1 MKRAGKL
8 LIGVI
13 AVIFLSSYQ
22 AGAKKK
28 VVLTTLEGGETG
40 RIYFDSTSPFDLKN
54 ILDGSDNDPR
64 VTIFGDLKLPEGA
77 EGKVPAM
84 VYMHSAGGWHF
95 ADQNYLRELNKM
107 GVATL
112 RTDSVRPR
120 GDIASTGTAIYLTGP
135 MMAADA
141 FSALRLL
148 STHPRI
154 DPKRIA
160 IMGRGLGGTASV
172 YTAWEPLRKASVEG
186 DLRFALHILIGPACV
201 MFKALH
207 MTGAP
212 IRILIGEADNW
223 LPAKPCVE
231 LTKALKAAGYDAE
244 IILYPGAHHCFE
256 SSTYSVRRLKR
267 PYSFTNCRFEVQ
279 PDGTTIEK
287 TSGIPF
293 TNIRNKDRAIAI
305 CGTRGVT
312 CGYNGAAKK
321 KALKDMKEI
330 VTRVFEL
337 KPPS

>member
-13 AVIFLSSYQ
+13 AAILLSSYQ

-54 ILDGSDNDPR
+54 ILDGSDNDPK

-84 VYMHSAGGWHF
+84 LYMHSGGGWNF

-112 RTDSVRPR
+112 RTDRVRPR
-120 GDIASTGTAIYLTGP
+120 GDIAYTGTAIYLTGP

-154 DPKRIA
+154 DPKRIG
-160 IMGRGLGGTASV
+160 ILGRGLGGATSV

-186 DLRFALHILIGPACV
+186 DLRFALHILIAPACV

-244 IILYPGAHHCFE
+244 IILYPGAHHCFD
-256 SSTYSVRRLKR
+256 STNSVRRLNR
-267 PYSFTNCRFEVQ
+267 PYSLTKCRFEVQ

-287 TSGIPF
+287 TSGLPF
-293 TNIRNKDRAIAI
+293 DNARNKDKAISI
-305 CGTRGVT
+305 CGTRGVK

-337 KPPS
+337 KPGS

>member
-13 AVIFLSSYQ
+13 AAIFLSSYQ

-40 RIYFDSTSPFDLKN
+40 RIYFDSTSPYAIKS
-54 ILDGSDNDPR
+54 ILDGSDNDTR
-64 VTIFGDLKLPEGA
+64 VTIFGDLKLPKGA

-84 VYMHSAGGWHF
+84 LYLHSAGGWNF

-107 GVATL
+107 GVATF
-112 RTDSVRPR
+112 RPDSVRPR
-120 GDIASTGTAIYLTGP
+120 GDAYLAGTYKFSSSA
-135 MMAADA
+135 MQAADA

-154 DPKRIA
+154 DPKRIGV
-160 IMGRGLGGTASV
+160 MGRGRGGAVSV

-186 DLRFALHILIGPACV
+186 DLRFALHISIAPACV

-212 IRILIGEADNW
+212 IRILIGEADSW
-223 LPAKPCVE
+223 TPAKYCVE
-231 LTKALKAAGYDAE
+231 LTETLKSAGYDAE
-244 IILYPGAHHCFE
+244 IILYPGAHHCFD
-256 SSTYSVRRLKR
+256 SSSYSVRRLNR
-267 PYSFTNCRFEVQ
+267 YYSLTNCRFEVQ

-287 TSGIPF
+287 TSGLPLD
-293 TNIRNKDRAIAI
+293 NIRNKDRAITI
-305 CGTRGVT
+305 CGTRGVM

-330 VTRVFEL
+330 VARVFEL
-337 KPPS
+337 KPAS

>member
-8 LIGVI
+8 VIGVV

-40 RIYFDSTSPFDLKN
+40 RIYFDSTSPYALKS
-54 ILDGSDNDPR
+54 ILDGSDNDTR
-64 VTIFGDLKLPEGA
+64 VTIFGDLKLPKGD

-95 ADQNYLRELNKM
+95 ADQYYLQELNKM
-107 GVATL
+107 GVATF
-112 RTDSVRPR
+112 RPDSIRPR
-120 GDIASTGTAIYLTGP
+120 GDVQSVDTHMFNTGA

-154 DPKRIA
+154 DPKRIG
-160 IMGRGLGGTASV
+160 IMGRGRGGGVSV

-186 DLRFALHILIGPACV
+186 DLRFALHISIGPACV

-207 MTGAP
+207 MTSAP
-212 IRILIGEADNW
+212 IRILIGEADSW
-223 LPAKPCVE
+223 TPAKHCVE
-231 LTKALKAAGYDAE
+231 LTETLKSAGYDAE
-244 IILYPGAHHCFE
+244 IILYTGAHHSFD
-256 SSTYSVRRLKR
+256 TMNAVRRSDKY
-267 PYSFTNCRFEVQ
+267 YSLTKCRFEVQ

-287 TSGIPF
+287 TSGLPLD
-293 TNIRNKDRAIAI
+293 NIRNKDRAITI
-305 CGTRGVT
+305 CGTRGVRY
-312 CGYNGAAKK
+312 GHNGAAKK
-321 KALKDMKEI
+321 KAVKDMKEI

-337 KPPS
+337 KPAS

>member
-1 MKRAGKL
+1 VKRAGKL
-8 LIGVI
+8 LIGVLAAI
-13 AVIFLSSYQ
+13 LLSSFQ

-28 VVLTTLEGGETG
+28 VVLTTMEGGETG
-40 RIYFDSTSPFDLKN
+40 RIYFDSTSPYDLKN
-54 ILDGSDNDPR
+54 ILDGSDNDTR

-84 VYMHSAGGWHF
+84 LYIHSAGGWRL

-107 GVATL
+107 GVATF
-112 RTDSVRPR
+112 RPDSVRPR
-120 GDIASTGTAIYLTGP
+120 GDIYLSDTLMFNTGA

-154 DPKRIA
+154 DPKSIG
-160 IMGRGLGGTASV
+160 ILGRGLGGSASM
-172 YTAWEPLRKASVEG
+172 YTAWEPLRKASVKG
-186 DLRFALHILIGPACV
+186 DLRFALHISIAPSCV

-212 IRILIGEADNW
+212 IRILIGEADSW
-223 LPAKPCVE
+223 FPAKRCVE
-231 LTKALKAAGYDAE
+231 LTETLKSAGYDAE
-244 IILYPGAHHCFE
+244 ITLYPGAHHCFDI
-256 SSTYSVRRLKR
+256 TRSVFRWNR
-267 PYSFTNCRFEVQ
+267 PYSFTKCRFEVQ

-287 TSGIPF
+287 TSGLPLD
-293 TNIRNKDRAIAI
+293 NIRNKDRAITI

-312 CGYNGAAKK
+312 CGYNGAVKK

-337 KPPS
+337 KPGS